1 MIIGITGKAR
11 SGKDQLGAYIQ
22 DIFNKKHDRWFT
34 HIFFAEMLKTMCMD
48 HFDLSNDQ
56 VYGDLKEVSD
66 NRYVKE
72 LPEEGTVLTD
82 ENFWTPREI
91 LQELGSFYRKID
103 HNFWVRILQDEIK
116 VRGIKDALITDVRH
130 INEAEFVKNSKGML
144 LKITRDDVSE
154 IHNSSHIS
162 ETALDDYKDFDIIVP
177 NKGTLQDLENIAS
190 EVVVAII
197 ELEKLI
203 NNGGIYNG

>member
-1 MIIGITGKAR
+1 MIIGIHGKAR
-11 SGKDQLGAYIQ
+11 SGKDQLGTYIQ

-56 VYGDLKEVSD
+56 VYGDLKEVTDS
-66 NRYVKE
+66 RYVKK
-72 LPEEGTVLTD
+72 LPEEGMVLSD

-130 INEAEFVKNSKGML
+130 VNEAEFVHNSDGIL
-144 LKITRDDVSE
+144 IRVIREDTSE

-162 ETALDDYKDFDIIVP
+162 ETALDDYENFDMTVP
-177 NKGTLQDLENIAS
+177 NNGTLEDLKKNAN
-190 EVVVAII
+190 EVVSAITL
-197 ELEKLI
+197 LEKLI